1 VTRGLRAA
9 VAAGQ
14 IDELFVDTLHT
25 IARQESGSKPTP
37 TGSPTWS
44 DEDVDDLAFDTVD
57 RVGTAKIVL
66 AAERAANDTEF
77 AGWLRAAIRTQLAQ
91 RARDTPAGYVIRT
104 VDDALAEDDQFTLE
118 GGLWRLAQDERTD
131 SWDGDRNRLAR
142 AAWAVETKTIRH
154 DPNAEKIQIAWRDD
168 TRAVCKAILTE
179 SGPLPKVVLG
189 EIVAERFNVTYESR
203 FGYLDIDTD
212 DAELDEVAALRTT
225 DSASGD
231 LDDEAAA
238 RWMLT
243 QFTAEERVLLQAVV
257 DGVTLRGI
265 ADELTCGKEKAT
277 AIRDRITEK
286 LRRLAELAG
295 DDSQTATTRLLR
307 IVGQA
312 EDVRH
317 SLEDHGHAR
326 D

>member
-1 VTRGLRAA
+1 MTRGLRAA

-77 AGWLRAAIRTQLAQ
+77 AGWLRDAIRTQLAQ

-142 AAWAVETKTIRH
+142 SAWAVETKTIRH

-189 EIVAERFNVTYESR
+189 EVVAERFNVTYESR

-295 DDSQTATTRLLR
+295 DDSQTGTTRLLR

>member
-14 IDELFVDTLHT
+14 IDERFVDTLRT
-25 IARQESGSKPTP
+25 IARKECSSKPTP

-44 DEDVDDLAFDTVD
+44 DEDVDDLAFDTVH

-66 AAERAANDTEF
+66 AADRAANDTEF
-77 AGWLRAAIRTQLAQ
+77 AGWLRDAIRTHLAQ

-104 VDDALAEDDQFTLE
+104 VDDALAEDDQFALE

-131 SWDGDRNRLAR
+131 SWDGDRNHLAR
-142 AAWAVETKTIRH
+142 AAWAVKTKTIRH

-189 EIVAERFNVTYESR
+189 EVVAERFNVTYESR
-203 FGYLDIDTD
+203 FRYLDTD
-212 DAELDEVAALRTT
+212 DADLDEVAALLTT

-317 SLEDHGHAR
+317 SLEDHGPSR

>member
-1 VTRGLRAA
+1 MTRGLRGA

-25 IARQESGSKPTP
+25 IASQESGSKPTP

-44 DEDVDDLAFDTVD
+44 DEDVDDLAFDTVY

-77 AGWLRAAIRTQLAQ
+77 TGWLRDAIRTQLAQ

-104 VDDALAEDDQFTLE
+104 VDDALAEDDEFALE

-154 DPNAEKIQIAWRDD
+154 DPNAEKLQIAWRDD

-189 EIVAERFNVTYESR
+189 EVVAERFNVTYESR

-231 LDDEAAA
+231 LDDQAAA

-243 QFTAEERVLLQAVV
+243 QFTAEERVLLEAVV

-317 SLEDHGHAR
+317 SLKDHGHAC